1 MTGPGAPASSAG
13 PAGVPPSGDVPVAPA
28 SPMPEAAGGPASRW
42 PRALSAFRHRNF
54 RLFWSGQLVSLVGTW
69 MQQVAQG
76 WLVLELTGDPLALG
90 ITAACQFLPVLAF
103 GLFGGVLADALPKR
117 RTLIGAQAG
126 ALALAVAL
134 GVLTASGQVQVW
146 QVWLLAALL
155 GLVNAIEMPVRQAFV
170 MEMVGRQDV
179 ANAVALNSAVFNG
192 SRIVGPALA
201 GLLIAAAGVAVCF
214 FVNAASYVA
223 VMTGLLLMRDEELRA
238 TASARFERTVR
249 GVGGQLAEGL
259 RYVRDTPIVRLS
271 IALLGF
277 VATVGMNFSVLM
289 PVLVREELHGNAET
303 YGFLLAASGV
313 GSLAAAVGI
322 ALGMRPT
329 PRLLVTGACV
339 FGAALVGVALSRAVP
354 LTLLLM
360 VLLGWGV
367 IALAATTNTLIQL
380 NVPDVLRGRVMSV
393 YTTVFAGS
401 TPIGG
406 VFAGSVAAA
415 AGVSVAL
422 GLGGLLALGAAAA
435 AATRLPRL
443 AGARGAQAPGRE
455 PR

>member
-1 MTGPGAPASSAG
+1 MPGPPDVTPGLVPRAPG
-13 PAGVPPSGDVPVAPA
+13 TPRGPA
-28 SPMPEAAGGPASRW
+28 SPW

-117 RTLIGAQAG
+117 RTLVAAQAG
-126 ALALAVAL
+126 ALALALAL
-134 GVLTASGQVQVW
+134 GILTGSGLVQVW

-170 MEMVGRQDV
+170 MEMVGREDV

-201 GLLIAAAGVAVCF
+201 GLLIAAAGIAVCF

-223 VMTGLLLMRDEELRA
+223 VMIGLLLMRDEELRA
-238 TASARFERTVR
+238 TASARFERTMR

-271 IALLGF
+271 ILLLGF

-289 PVLVREELHGNAET
+289 PVLVRVELHGSAET

-329 PRLLVTGACV
+329 PRLLVTGAGV
-339 FGAALVGVALSRAVP
+339 FGAALLGVALSRSVP
-354 LTLLLM
+354 LTLVLM

-415 AGVSVAL
+415 AGVPLAL
-422 GLGGLLALGAAAA
+422 GLGGLLALGAAAV

-443 AGARGAQAPGRE
+443 AGARGSQAAGPE